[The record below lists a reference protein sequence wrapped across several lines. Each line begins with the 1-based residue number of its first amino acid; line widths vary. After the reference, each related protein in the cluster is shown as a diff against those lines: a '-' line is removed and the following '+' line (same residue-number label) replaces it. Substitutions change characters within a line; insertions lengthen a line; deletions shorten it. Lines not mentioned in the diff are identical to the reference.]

1 MNLRGWSDSLF
12 PVITLLGKSVASDI
26 IFTLIG
32 VIASLIVW
40 FLLGKNRGFTLK
52 NMGYALI
59 FVIIGAVLGS
69 RIFYA
74 LINYKATV
82 SILSGLSGL
91 KFKALIKTVFS
102 IFGGS
107 VYFGGFLGSLLTLR
121 IYTARFSK
129 NTRKTAFDIFGVS
142 VPLFHFFSKIGC
154 FLKGCC
160 YGIAT
165 KYGIAFTGSDGA
177 AAVKRLPIAL
187 IEAYFSLLLFLL
199 LLKFFKSKKF
209 IGRINYVY
217 IFWAS
222 VLSFGSEYLRGDIK
236 AEKLFGFSYTQI
248 LSGVLFAIAFFFFL
262 FHIGYAFKETFRKGE
277 VPKAPKNI
285 FKTIFLFIVTF
296 GIYGIVVMASVSKDV
311 NRAIT
316 PYDNKRTMNYC
327 LLFFLVGWLTLGIGY
342 IVWYYRLTKRVANE
356 LTRRNID
363 YLFTKGDFWLWNV
376 LGLMVLIGPIIYLHK
391 LFTAINLINSDE
403 L

>member
-1 MNLRGWSDSLF
+1 MF
-12 PVITLLGKSVASDI
+12 PVITLLGKDIGSDV

-32 VIASLIVW
+32 IVALLAVW

-52 NMGYALI
+52 NMGYAAL

-69 RIFYA
+69 RISYA
-74 LINYKATV
+74 LINYKVTL
-82 SILSGLSGL
+82 SILGELSGLRL
-91 KFKALIKTVFS
+91 RAFIKTAFS
-102 IFGGS
+102 IFGGA
-107 VYFGGFLGSLLTLR
+107 VYFGGFLGALLALR
-121 IYTARFSK
+121 IYTSRFSK

-142 VPLFHFFSKIGC
+142 VPIFHFFCKIGC

-165 KYGIAFTGSDGA
+165 KYGITLNNSDLPDGVA
-177 AAVKRLPIAL
+177 GVKRLPVAL

-199 LLKFFKSKKF
+199 LLRFFNSKKF
-209 IGRINYVY
+209 VGRINYVY
-217 IFWAS
+217 IFWVS
-222 VLSFGSEYLRGDIK
+222 LLSFGLEFLRGDITG
-236 AEKLFGFSYTQI
+236 ARLFGFTYTQI

-262 FHIGYAFKETFRKGE
+262 FHIGYAFKETFRKPE
-277 VPKAPKNI
+277 RSAPPKNI
-285 FKTIFLFIVTF
+285 FKTIFLYIVTF
-296 GIYGIVVMASVSKDV
+296 GIYGIVVMTSVSKDV
-311 NRAIT
+311 NRLAT

-376 LGLMVLIGPIIYLHK
+376 LGIMVLIGPIIYLHK
-391 LFTAINLINSDE
+391 LFTAINLINDDD
-403 L
+403 